1 MAITWDGASGIS
13 ASGNITGN
21 YIYGNG
27 AFLTGVATGNSTA
40 ILNGTSNVNIAAA
53 DANITMSVDST
64 ENVVVVSSN
73 KIDVAGNV
81 EATDSVVAP
90 AIFASNGINLNAR
103 TVTANFTIPNTY
115 NGLSAGPISIANA
128 ANVNIGTS
136 TWVIVQEKFGYA
148 C

>member
-27 AFLTGVATGNSTA
+27 AFLTGVSGGGGNGTA
-40 ILNGTSNVNIAAA
+40 ILNGNSNVVIAAA
-53 DANITMSVDST
+53 NANITMSVNGT
-64 ENVVVVSSN
+64 ANVVVVSSN
-73 KIDVAGNV
+73 KIEVAGNV

-103 TVTANFTIPNTY
+103 TITANFTIPNTY
-115 NGLSAGPISIANA
+115 NGLSAGPISVANT
-128 ANVNIGTS
+128 ANINIGTS
-136 TWVIVQEKFGYA
+136 TWLIL
-148 C
+148 

>member
-27 AFLTGVATGNSTA
+27 AFLTGVSGGGNGTA
-40 ILNGTSNVNIAAA
+40 ILNGTSNVIIAAA
-53 DANITMSVDST
+53 NANITMSVDST
-64 ENVVVVSSN
+64 ENVVVVSSD
-73 KIDVAGNV
+73 KIEVTGNV

-136 TWVIVQEKFGYA
+136 TWVIV
-148 C
+148 